1 MSYISQTLILKN
13 KIHWSFLFLT
23 LVVDFAHQM
32 GNDIFIVMQ
41 NVVTITE
48 DTVYPLSH
56 SLPSLIPSETWR
68 NRKFRGYIDN
78 MSNTMRLLYLTHG
91 HSKE

>member
-13 KIHWSFLFLT
+13 KIHCSFLFLT

-41 NVVTITE
+41 TMVTITE
-48 DTVYPLSH
+48 DTVYPLFP
-56 SLPSLIPSETWR
+56 LTTIPNS
-68 NRKFRGYIDN
+68 FRD
-78 MSNTMRLLYLTHG
+78 LV
-91 HSKE
+91 E